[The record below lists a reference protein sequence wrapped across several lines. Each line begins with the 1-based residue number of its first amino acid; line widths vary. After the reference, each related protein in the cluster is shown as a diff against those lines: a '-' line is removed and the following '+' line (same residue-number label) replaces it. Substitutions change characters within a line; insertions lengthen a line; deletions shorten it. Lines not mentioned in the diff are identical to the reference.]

1 MRSFFCLSCS
11 ALLAACALPFAASVS
26 MLTYAQDYPVK
37 PIRLLTTESGSSSD
51 VVARLLAQ
59 GLPPL
64 LGQAVVV
71 DNRGALSAERVAKAA
86 PDGYTLL
93 LNGPFIWLLC
103 QFRIRYCIRIV
114 R

>member
-1 MRSFFCLSCS
+1 MFFARHLMPAAVC
-11 ALLAACALPFAASVS
+11 ALLTGGVLLPIH
-26 MLTYAQDYPVK
+26 AQEYPFK
-37 PIRLLTTESGSSSD
+37 PIRLLTTEPGSSSD

-71 DNRGALSAERVAKAA
+71 DNRGALSAELVAKAA

-114 R
+114 Q